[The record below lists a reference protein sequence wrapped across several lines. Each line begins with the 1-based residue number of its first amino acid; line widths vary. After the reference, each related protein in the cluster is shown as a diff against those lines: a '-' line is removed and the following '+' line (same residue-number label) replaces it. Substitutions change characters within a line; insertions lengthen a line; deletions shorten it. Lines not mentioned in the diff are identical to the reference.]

1 MRVLNH
7 LEPASVFYYFEE
19 ICSIPHTSFHEKALS
34 DYCVDFA
41 RKRNLYCEQDTL
53 GNVIII
59 APATPGYEDEEAII
73 LQGHLDMVGDKA
85 ADCDLDLE
93 KDGLRLGID
102 GDWIYAKKTT
112 LGGDDGIAVAYG
124 LALLDAKDIPHPR
137 LEVVFTVS
145 EEVGLLG
152 ATGIDLSCCQAK
164 RLLNIDSEEE
174 GIFTV
179 GCAGGLRAQSDIP
192 VKRIPSSGLCL
203 DFKFEGILGGHSG
216 IEINNGLANA
226 NVLSGRFFMALKKS
240 CDFEIISM
248 EGGVKENVIPKDA
261 SFSLLIRNEDLAAV
275 EAALLEFNEQVKVEY
290 ASADPRAQLVM
301 AGAGMAEADV
311 LDTDSK
317 EKLLTALNL
326 MPNGVQ
332 SMCVDL
338 PGLVETS
345 LNMGVIFLTEDNLQL
360 CFSVRSS
367 VASAKA
373 YITEKITQLT
383 EFLGG
388 EVSLSGDYPA
398 WPYARESRFRDQCI
412 RVYEKIYGKKPE
424 VVTIHAG
431 LECGILSEKIPGLD
445 CISIGPD
452 LKEIHTIKE
461 RASIS
466 SIARVWEFIKA
477 VLAEKTNNA

>member
-1 MRVLNH
+1 MKILNH
-7 LEPASVFYYFEE
+7 LEPASVFHYFEK
-19 ICSIPHTSFHEKALS
+19 ICNIPHTSFHEKELS
-34 DYCVDFA
+34 DYCVSFA
-41 RKRNLYCEQDTL
+41 KKRGLYYEQDAL

-59 APATPGYEDEEAII
+59 ADATEGYEDVEPII

-85 ADCDLDLE
+85 PDCDIDLE

-102 GDWIYAKKTT
+102 GDWIYANGTT
-112 LGGDDGIAVAYG
+112 LGGDDGIAIAYG
-124 LALLDAKDIPHPR
+124 LAILDAQDIPHPR

-152 ATGIDLSCCQAK
+152 AAGIDLSCCKAR
-164 RLLNIDSEEE
+164 RLLNIDSEAE

-179 GCAGGLRAQSDIP
+179 GCAGGIRIQSDIP
-192 VKRIPSSGLCL
+192 MKRHKLFGLRL
-203 DFKFEGILGGHSG
+203 DLHFEGILGGHSG

-226 NVLSGRFFMALKKS
+226 ITLTGRFLMMLKEH
-240 CDFEIISM
+240 CRFEILSLN
-248 EGGVKENVIPKDA
+248 GGVKENVIPKDA
-261 SFSLLIRNEDLAAV
+261 AFSLLIEEEALPKVQKILA
-275 EAALLEFNEQVKVEY
+275 LFNTQVPTEY
-290 ASADPRAQLVM
+290 PADPNAMLLMDVRTIS
-301 AGAGMAEADV
+301 EASV
-311 LDTDSK
+311 LDPTSK
-317 EKLLTALNL
+317 EKLILSLNL

-332 SMCVDL
+332 AMCSDL

-345 LNMGVIFLTEDNLQL
+345 LNMGIVSLKDEQLEL

-367 VASAKA
+367 VSSAKS
-373 YITEKITQLT
+373 YITKKLHLLT

-388 EVSLSGDYPA
+388 TLTSSGDYPA
-398 WPYARESRFRDQCI
+398 WPYVRDSSFRDQCVEI
-412 RVYEKIYGKKPE
+412 YEKLYGKSPQ

-431 LECGILSEKIPGLD
+431 LECGILSEKLPGLD

-477 VLAEKTNNA
+477 ILAYR

>member
-1 MRVLNH
+1 MDVLKN
-7 LEPASVFYYFEE
+7 LEPASVFHFFEE
-19 ICSIPHTSFHEKALS
+19 ICSIPHTSFHEKQLS
-34 DYCVDFA
+34 DYCVAFA
-41 RKRNLYCEQDTL
+41 KERNLYYEQDEL

-59 APATPGYEDEEAII
+59 ADATEGYETVEPII

-85 ADCDLDLE
+85 PDCDLDLE

-102 GDWIYAKKTT
+102 GDWIYAHGTT

-124 LALLDAKDIPHPR
+124 LAVLAADDIPHPR

-152 ATGIDLSCCQAK
+152 AAGIDLSCCKAK

-179 GCAGGLRAQSDIP
+179 GCAGGIRVQSDIP
-192 VKRIPSSGLCL
+192 VQRITASGIRL
-203 DFKFEGILGGHSG
+203 DLRFDGILGGHSG

-226 NVLSGRFFMALKKS
+226 NVLAGRFLMNLKKNCS
-240 CDFEIISM
+240 FEVLAL

-261 SFSLLIRNEDLAAV
+261 CFSLLIDPSELPAV
-275 EAALLEFNEQVKVEY
+275 EQTLTRFNEELKKEY
-290 ASADPRAQLVM
+290 ASSDPNTALIMTVGDSVT
-301 AGAGMAEADV
+301 ASV
-311 LDTDSK
+311 LDPDSK
-317 EKLLTALNL
+317 EKLLSALNL

-332 SMCVDL
+332 AMCIDL

-345 LNMGVIFLTEDNLQL
+345 LNMGIVSLTEDNLQL
-360 CFSVRSS
+360 CFSIRSS
-367 VASAKA
+367 VSSAKE
-373 YITEKITQLT
+373 YVIEKVTLFT

-388 EVSLSGDYPA
+388 TVSKSGDYPA
-398 WPYARESRFRDQCI
+398 WPLARESAFRDQCI
-412 RVYEKIYGKKPE
+412 DIYKQLYGKEPQ

-431 LECGILSEKIPGLD
+431 LECGLLSEKIEGLD
-445 CISIGPD
+445 CISIGPN

-466 SIARVWEFIKA
+466 SIARVWEFVKA
-477 VLAEKTNNA
+477 VLAYKP

>member
-1 MRVLNH
+1 MKVLQN
-7 LEPASVFYYFEE
+7 LEPASVFRFFEE
-19 ICSIPHTSFHEKALS
+19 ICQIPHTSFHEKQLS
-34 DYCVDFA
+34 DYCIAFA
-41 RKRNLYCEQDTL
+41 KERGFYYEQDEL

-59 APATPGYEDEEAII
+59 AEATEGYEDVEPII

-85 ADCDLDLE
+85 PDSDIDLE
-93 KDGLRLGID
+93 KEGLRLGID
-102 GDWIYAKKTT
+102 GDWIYAEDTT

-124 LALLDAKDIPHPR
+124 LALLDDPTIPHPR

-145 EEVGLLG
+145 EEVGLIG
-152 ATGIDLSCCQAK
+152 ASVIDLSCCQAK

-179 GCAGGLRAQSDIP
+179 GCAGGIRLQSDIP
-192 VKRIPSSGLCL
+192 MNREPKSGLCL
-203 DFKFEGILGGHSG
+203 DFRFQGILGGHSG

-226 NVLSGRFFMALKKS
+226 NTLTGRFFMALKKV
-240 CDFEIISM
+240 CDFEIITLS
-248 EGGVKENVIPKDA
+248 GGVKENVIPKDA
-261 SFSLLIRNEDLAAV
+261 QFSLLISQADLSIV
-275 EAALLEFNEQVKVEY
+275 EKELADFNAEIKAEY
-290 ASADPRAQLVM
+290 AATDPDANLVM
-301 AGAGMAEADV
+301 ASAGVADAYV
-311 LDTDSK
+311 LDENSK
-317 EKLLTALNL
+317 EKLITALNL

-332 SMCVDL
+332 AMCADL

-345 LNMGVIFLTEDNLQL
+345 LNMGVVDLSNDNLQL

-367 VASAKA
+367 VSSAKA
-373 YITEKITQLT
+373 YISNKVIQFT
-383 EFLGG
+383 EFLEGKVSASG
-388 EVSLSGDYPA
+388 EYPA
-398 WPYARESRFRDQCI
+398 WPLARESKFREQCI
-412 RVYEKIYGKKPE
+412 EVYQNLYGEEPQ

-466 SIARVWEFIKA
+466 SIARVWNFIKA
-477 VLAEKTNNA
+477 VLAYK

>member
-1 MRVLNH
+1 MSVLKN
-7 LEPASVFYYFEE
+7 LEPASVFHFFEE
-19 ICSIPHTSFHEKALS
+19 ICSIPHTSFHEKQLS
-34 DYCVDFA
+34 DYCVSFA
-41 RKRNLYCEQDTL
+41 KERNLYYEQDTL

-59 APATPGYEDEEAII
+59 ADATEGYEAVEPII

-85 ADCDLDLE
+85 PDCDIDLE

-102 GDWIYAKKTT
+102 GDWIYAHGTT

-124 LALLDAKDIPHPR
+124 LAVLAADDIPHPR

-152 ATGIDLSCCQAK
+152 AAGIDLSCCKAK

-179 GCAGGLRAQSDIP
+179 GCAGGIRVQSDIP
-192 VKRIPSSGLCL
+192 VTRTAASGLFL
-203 DFKFEGILGGHSG
+203 DFRFDGILGGHSG

-226 NVLSGRFFMALKKS
+226 NVLAGRFLMTLKKN
-240 CDFEIISM
+240 CCFEILNLD
-248 EGGVKENVIPKDA
+248 GGVKENVIPKDA
-261 SFSLLIRNEDLAAV
+261 AFSLLITPSDLSAV
-275 EAALLEFNEQVKVEY
+275 EETLTLFNEEIKKEY
-290 ASADPRAQLVM
+290 ASSDPNAVLTMTVGESVT
-301 AGAGMAEADV
+301 ASV
-311 LDTDSK
+311 LDPDSK
-317 EKLLTALNL
+317 EKFLSALNL

-332 SMCVDL
+332 AMCIDL

-345 LNMGVIFLTEDNLQL
+345 LNMGVVSLTEDNLQL
-360 CFSVRSS
+360 CFSIRSS
-367 VASAKA
+367 VSSAKE
-373 YITEKITQLT
+373 YVIEKVTLFT

-388 EVSLSGDYPA
+388 TVSKSGDYPA
-398 WPYARESRFRDQCI
+398 WPLARESAFRDQCI
-412 RVYEKIYGKKPE
+412 EVYKQLYGEEPQ

-431 LECGILSEKIPGLD
+431 LECGLLSEKIEGLD
-445 CISIGPD
+445 CISIGPN

-466 SIARVWEFIKA
+466 SVTRVWEFVKA
-477 VLAEKTNNA
+477 VLAYKNS

>member
-1 MRVLNH
+1 MKVLQH
-7 LEPASVFYYFEE
+7 LEPASVFRFFEE
-19 ICSIPHTSFHEKALS
+19 ICQIPHTSFHEKQIS
-34 DYCVDFA
+34 DYCVAFA
-41 RKRNLYCEQDTL
+41 KERELYYKQDEL

-59 APATPGYEDEEAII
+59 AEATEGYEDTAPII

-85 ADCDLDLE
+85 PDSDIDLE

-102 GDWIYAKKTT
+102 GDWIYAEGTT

-124 LALLDAKDIPHPR
+124 LALLDDPSIPHPR

-145 EEVGLLG
+145 EEVGLIG
-152 ATGIDLSCCQAK
+152 ASGIDLSCCKAK
-164 RLLNIDSEEE
+164 RLLNVDSEEE

-179 GCAGGLRAQSDIP
+179 GCAGGVRLQSDIP
-192 VKRIPSSGLCL
+192 MKRVPKSGLCL
-203 DFKFEGILGGHSG
+203 DFRFQGILGGHSG
-216 IEINNGLANA
+216 IEINHGLANA
-226 NVLSGRFFMALKKS
+226 NALTGRFFMALEKV
-240 CDFEIISM
+240 CEFEVITLS
-248 EGGVKENVIPKDA
+248 GGVKENVIPKDA
-261 SFSLLIRNEDLAAV
+261 QFSLLVSQADLTIV
-275 EAALLEFNEQVKVEY
+275 EKELADFNVEIQTEY
-290 ASADPRAQLVM
+290 AATDPNANLVM
-301 AGAGMAEADV
+301 ASAGVADAYV
-311 LDTDSK
+311 LDKDSRK
-317 EKLLTALNL
+317 KLITALNL

-332 SMCVDL
+332 SMCADF

-345 LNMGVIFLTEDNLQL
+345 LNMGVVDLSNDNLEM

-367 VASAKA
+367 VSSAKA
-373 YITEKITQLT
+373 YIANKVTQLT

-388 EVSLSGDYPA
+388 KVSASGEYPA
-398 WPYARESRFRDQCI
+398 WPLTRESKFREQCI
-412 RVYEKIYGKKPE
+412 EVYKNLYGKEPQ

-466 SIARVWEFIKA
+466 SVARVWEFIKA
-477 VLAEKTNNA
+477 VLAYK

>member
-1 MRVLNH
+1 MNVLKE
-7 LEPASVFYYFEE
+7 LEPASVFHFFEE
-19 ICSIPHTSFHEKALS
+19 ICSIPHTSFHEKQLS
-34 DYCVDFA
+34 DYCVAFA
-41 RKRNLYCEQDTL
+41 KERNLYYEQDEL

-59 APATPGYEDEEAII
+59 ADATEGYENVEPII

-85 ADCDLDLE
+85 PDCDIDLE

-102 GDWIYAKKTT
+102 GDWIYAHGTT

-124 LALLDAKDIPHPR
+124 LAVLDADDIPHPR

-152 ATGIDLSCCQAK
+152 ATGIDLSCCKAK

-179 GCAGGLRAQSDIP
+179 GCAGGIRVQSDIP
-192 VKRIPSSGLCL
+192 MTRTSASGIRL
-203 DFKFEGILGGHSG
+203 DFRFDGILGGHSG

-226 NVLSGRFFMALKKS
+226 NVLTGRFLMTLKKN
-240 CDFEIISM
+240 CHFEIFALN
-248 EGGVKENVIPKDA
+248 GGVKENVIPKDA
-261 SFSLLIRNEDLAAV
+261 GFSLLISEADLPKA
-275 EAALLEFNEQVKVEY
+275 EHTLKTFNEEIRTEY
-290 ASADPRAQLVM
+290 AAADPNAVLTMTVGESTEI
-301 AGAGMAEADV
+301 AV
-311 LDTDSK
+311 LDTVSK
-317 EKLLTALNL
+317 EKLIAALNM

-332 SMCVDL
+332 AMCIDL

-345 LNMGVIFLTEDNLQL
+345 LNMGLISLTEENLQL
-360 CFSVRSS
+360 CFSIRSS

-373 YITEKITQLT
+373 YVIEKVTLLT

-388 EVSLSGDYPA
+388 TVSKSGEYPA
-398 WPYARESRFRDQCI
+398 WPLARESAFRDQCI
-412 RVYEKIYGKKPE
+412 EVYKKLYGEEPQ

-431 LECGILSEKIPGLD
+431 LECGILSEKIEGLD
-445 CISIGPD
+445 CISIGPN

-461 RASIS
+461 KASIS
-466 SIARVWEFIKA
+466 SIARVWEFVKA
-477 VLAEKTNNA
+477 VLAYK